1 MKHITFIT
9 LLFLIGFHTYAQPK
23 REFRGAWIATVGNID
38 WPTRKG
44 LSADQQQQQF
54 INILNQHQQAG
65 INAVVVQIRSV
76 CDATY
81 PSTLEPWAEVLSGKQ
96 GQAPQPY
103 YDPLQFMITECRK
116 RGMEFHAWMNPYRAV
131 SNITTAQLDPGH
143 VVRTH
148 PDWLLAQGNL
158 RILNP
163 GLPDVRNYVTKV
175 VMDVVRRYD
184 VDGIHFDDY
193 FYPYPQ
199 TGLSFSDDS
208 TYAIHNR
215 GIVKRDDWRRDN
227 IDLLVKQVSDSI
239 KAVKPYVKFGISPF
253 GIWQNRSAAQ
263 PLGSATSGL
272 QGYNEIYADSRKW
285 IQQGWLDYI
294 APQVYWHIGFAAADY
309 SVLVP
314 WWDNVMKASPGRH
327 LYIGQ
332 AAYRVNNDSNVNW
345 LTPTQIPNQ
354 IQFNRQMANVQGN
367 ILYNTTS
374 VISNPLGLRD
384 SLRNR
389 LFARPALQPAMT
401 WKDAVAP
408 PAPTLTVTSDRT
420 TATLTWTRP
429 RPGTGPMDV
438 VRQFAVYR
446 FPKDAPV
453 DLSQAA
459 YLLAVSPTDTTSYTD
474 VTLQPGLQYTY
485 VVTALDR
492 LHNESAP
499 SNPVSTMLI
508 LGEEAASTAGAL
520 VNAPNPF
527 SEETMIAYTLLRA
540 GNVRLTVQDLTGR
553 ELAEIVN
560 ERQAAGPHQVMYRA
574 WNLPSGMYLLTL
586 TVNNDRL
593 SRRMI
598 VQP

>member
-9 LLFLIGFHTYAQPK
+9 FLFLIVVHTYAQPK

-38 WPTRKG
+38 WPNRKG
-44 LSADQQQQQF
+44 LSSDQQQQQF

-81 PSTLEPWAEVLSGKQ
+81 PSTLEPWAEVLTGKQ

-116 RGMEFHAWMNPYRAV
+116 RGIEFHAWMNPYRAV
-131 SNITTAQLDPGH
+131 SNITTAQLDPAH

-163 GLPDVRNYVTKV
+163 GLPEVRNYVTKV

-208 TYAIHNR
+208 TYAIYNR
-215 GIVKRDDWRRDN
+215 GIAKRDDWRRDN

-239 KAVKPYVKFGISPF
+239 RAAKPYVKFGISPF
-253 GIWQNRSAAQ
+253 GIWQNRSTAQ

-314 WWDNVMKASPGRH
+314 WWDNVMKATSGRH

-389 LFARPALQPAMT
+389 LFARPALMPAMP
-401 WKDAVAP
+401 WKDDVAP
-408 PAPTLTVTSDRT
+408 PAPVLTVSAGQTS
-420 TATLTWTRP
+420 ATLRWTRP
-429 RPGTGPMDV
+429 QTGTGPLDK
-438 VRQFAVYR
+438 VRQYAVYR
-446 FPKDAPV
+446 FPQNSPV
-453 DLSQAA
+453 DISRGE
-459 YLLAVSPTDTTSYTD
+459 YLLAVSATDTTGYVD
-474 VTLQPGLQYTY
+474 GTLKQGEAYTY

-492 LHNESAP
+492 LHNESTP
-499 SNPVSTMLI
+499 SNPVSVALI
-508 LGEEAASTAGAL
+508 LGEDTGLAAGAL
-520 VNAPNPF
+520 TNAPNPF
-527 SEETMIAYTLLRA
+527 SEETMISYTLLRA
-540 GNVRLTVQDLTGR
+540 GDVRLTVQDLTGR
-553 ELAEIVN
+553 ELAEVLN

-574 WNLPSGMYLLTL
+574 GNLPSGMYLLTL
-586 TVNNDRL
+586 TVNNARI